1 MVLVDLIQN
10 LVILES
16 HVLGAVEVLVIGQ
29 EVEIDLLLDL
39 LRWLVVEAGNHLV
52 RGLVEDQR

>member
-52 RGLVEDQR
+52 GGLVENQR